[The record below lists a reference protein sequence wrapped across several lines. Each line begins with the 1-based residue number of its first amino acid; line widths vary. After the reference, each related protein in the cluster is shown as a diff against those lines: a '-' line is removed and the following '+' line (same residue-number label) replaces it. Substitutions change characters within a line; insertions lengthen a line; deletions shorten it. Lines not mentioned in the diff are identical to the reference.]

1 MTAAGS
7 GSQAPLERRSTHSIA
22 PCAGVA
28 GSFMH
33 CKPKTRRNDPRLVHT
48 RAPECAQ
55 ELARRFSLG
64 RVTSC
69 YAAARMRRSVFA
81 PRLAVFLCVTGA
93 GAWSA
98 CSGDNRDFFGDIRPS
113 AGRFGSAGTSGAGAG
128 TSGGTSTGG
137 ASAGS
142 TGQGGANGGLGGSGG
157 EATAGDTSSC
167 GASGEAGESGA
178 GGRPPDGDAGEA
190 NGGAGIS
197 GGASEAGAPSQAG
210 GGGDPAGG
218 ESGSGG
224 GDPAG
229 GRSGSGASGG
239 NDPAGGT
246 SGTSGGGGFANHGGA
261 SGSGGI
267 DPGGGSGGVQA
278 ATCQDNG
285 DCQSD
290 AEYCKKPACE
300 SGVGVCAPRPAAC
313 TGADAVLAPVCGC
326 DAMTYFSACVAA
338 RDGVNVA
345 SPGECNTEIAAAC
358 TRAAGGDSCR
368 PRRALARC
376 YRPRASCDQPSPT
389 TGTCWV
395 LPDECPAA
403 EAADAYYCGG
413 PSGSTGCFGVCALLE
428 REDSMVRD
436 SAECK

>member
-1 MTAAGS
+1 
-7 GSQAPLERRSTHSIA
+7 
-22 PCAGVA
+22 
-28 GSFMH
+28 
-33 CKPKTRRNDPRLVHT
+33 
-48 RAPECAQ
+48 
-55 ELARRFSLG
+55 
-64 RVTSC
+64 
-69 YAAARMRRSVFA
+69 MRRSVFA

-142 TGQGGANGGLGGSGG
+142 TGKGGANGGLGGSGG

-345 SPGECNTEIAAAC
+345 SPGECNTETAAAC